1 MSPPADLFAPSS
13 YAILKLYVHYQE
25 GWSWGPLKN
34 YGSPRNKRDD
44 WDDAWAKKKRETI
57 RVTSLNR
64 FEEFQSTLAIYG
76 LLLPSIFGIHLVLDR
91 KTPQPNVGPDTCNG
105 CVSVQQRILRA
116 YPQPH
121 IHFQPS
127 HKHFTMIEN
136 RSRMTWHLKSTGQS
150 SFFFPMTIVSGYTGI
165 PQFSDTMLV
174 KEQQTICKCSICKWV
189 V

>member
-1 MSPPADLFAPSS
+1 
-13 YAILKLYVHYQE
+13 
-25 GWSWGPLKN
+25 
-34 YGSPRNKRDD
+34 
-44 WDDAWAKKKRETI
+44 
-57 RVTSLNR
+57 
-64 FEEFQSTLAIYG
+64 
-76 LLLPSIFGIHLVLDR
+76 
-91 KTPQPNVGPDTCNG
+91 
-105 CVSVQQRILRA
+105 LRA

-165 PQFSDTMLV
+165 PHFSGTMLV